1 MKMNFSCKNGIG
13 AGLVMAL
20 LAVAAVSTAPVAP
33 AHANAAC
40 DKLRAEF
47 SGKLRPRVL
56 RLAKKHFHWSNWY
69 HATLKRQQGS
79 SKHPSKGDMTKTYG
93 LMEDYCG
100 SSAQCKAFAKDMN
113 AASLAIFEVNKRWSA
128 AGCPGQLDS

>member
-1 MKMNFSCKNGIG
+1 MNFSCKNGIG
-13 AGLVMAL
+13 AGLVVAL

-56 RLAKKHFHWSNWY
+56 RLAKKHF
-69 HATLKRQQGS
+69 R
-79 SKHPSKGDMTKTYG
+79 
-93 LMEDYCG
+93 
-100 SSAQCKAFAKDMN
+100 
-113 AASLAIFEVNKRWSA
+113 NKSVAVQKKNSVFREA
-128 AGCPGQLDS
+128 AGD